1 VSPLFL
7 SRERMKIDRGGDL
20 VVRKQLQL
28 QISGMRSRVLTF
40 LSESDQ
46 DVILSGFFEDHADSW
61 RCLRTV
67 SRRCVC
73 VCVRRGCDAAGVAVA
88 QQGLAGRRDLVR
100 PPISLRPRVLVMLFL

>member
-1 VSPLFL
+1 
-7 SRERMKIDRGGDL
+7 MKIDHGGDL

-28 QISGMRSRVLTF
+28 QKLGMRSLVLVL

-46 DVILSGFFEDHADSW
+46 DVILSGFFEDHADSG

-73 VCVRRGCDAAGVAVA
+73 VFFRRGCDVAGVAVA
-88 QQGLAGRRDLVR
+88 QQGLAGGWDLVR
-100 PPISLRPRVLVMLFL
+100 PPLPLRPRVLVMLFL